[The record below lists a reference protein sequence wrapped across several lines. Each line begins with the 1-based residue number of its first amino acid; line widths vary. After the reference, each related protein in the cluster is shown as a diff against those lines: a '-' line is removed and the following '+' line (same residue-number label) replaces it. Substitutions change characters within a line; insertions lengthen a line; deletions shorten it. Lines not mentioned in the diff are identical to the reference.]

1 MIVRVWAPD
10 AGSVELVR
18 GEQRTAMERR
28 DEGWWSASESLP
40 PGTDYAIS
48 IDGGPPRP
56 DPRGQQLPHGVHGP
70 SRVFDQAAFEW
81 HDAGF
86 RPTPL
91 AAAVI
96 YEMHVGTFSPE
107 GTFDGAIAHLDQL
120 ADLGVSHVEIM
131 PVHAFPG
138 RFGWG
143 YDVAAFYAAHAPYGG
158 PDGLKRFVD
167 ACHARGLAVLL
178 DVVYNHLGPEGCYLS
193 EFGPYLTERFQ
204 TPWGGA
210 VNLGD
215 AGADEVRR
223 FIIDNAL
230 MWLRDYHLDGL
241 RIDAVHAFI
250 DLTAVHILEELAVA
264 VDDLARVQE
273 RDLVLIAES
282 DLNDPRI
289 VRGRDL
295 GGYGIDAQW
304 SDDFHHALH
313 TLLTGEQDGYYE
325 DFAGLTDLVRALER
339 GWVYEGRHSRHR
351 GRRHG
356 RSTDGLALERFLG
369 YAQNHD
375 QVGNRA
381 RGERLSQLVGDDA
394 LKVAAALVL
403 CGPFVPQLF
412 QGEEWAASTP
422 FLFFADFGEGPL
434 GEAVRTGRRREFA
447 AFGWSPQDVP
457 DPIEQATFE
466 ASRLRWDER
475 EHEPHAAVLSWYR
488 RLIALRASTRG
499 LAPGSRPDVRADIEQ
514 GWLVAHI
521 GERTV
526 AVDVSPEPRSISLSG
541 EHELRAASRPEVRLV
556 DGELQLAPMSA
567 AVLVERT
574 ES

>member
-1 MIVRVWAPD
+1 MIVRIWAP
-10 AGSVELVR
+10 AAASAELVL
-18 GEQRTAMERR
+18 GEQRRAMGRRER
-28 DEGWWSASESLP
+28 GWWVASEPLSA
-40 PGTDYAIS
+40 GTDYLIS

-56 DPRGQQLPHGVHGP
+56 DPRGQYLPEGVHGP
-70 SRVFDQAAFEW
+70 SRVVDHAAYEW

-86 RPTPL
+86 RPLPL

-96 YEMHVGTFSPE
+96 YEMHVGTFSSE
-107 GTFDGAIAHLDQL
+107 GTFDSAVDHLDHL
-120 ADLGVSHVEIM
+120 RELGVTHVELM
-131 PVHAFPG
+131 PVQAFPG

-143 YDVAAFYAAHAPYGG
+143 YDVAGFYAVHDPYGG

-167 ACHARGLAVLL
+167 ACHERGLAVLL
-178 DVVYNHLGPEGCYLS
+178 DVVYNHLGPEGCYLPS
-193 EFGPYLTERFQ
+193 FGPYLTDRFR

-223 FIIDNAL
+223 FIVDNAL

-250 DLTAVHILEELAVA
+250 DLTATHILEELAMA
-264 VDDLARVQE
+264 VEDLSSGLA

-282 DLNDPRI
+282 DLNDPRVI
-289 VRGRDL
+289 RAREL

-313 TLLTGEQDGYYE
+313 SALTGEQDGYYE
-325 DFAGLTDLVRALER
+325 DFAGLPDVQRALER

-356 RSTDGLALERFLG
+356 RSTDGLDLARFLA

-381 RGERLSQLVGDDA
+381 RGERLAHLVGDEA

-403 CGPFVPQLF
+403 CGPFVPLIF

-422 FLFFADFGEGPL
+422 FRFFADFGDGPL

-447 AFGWSPQDVP
+447 HFGWSREDVP
-457 DPIEQATFE
+457 DPIDPATFE
-466 ASRLRWDER
+466 ASRLRWDELDR
-475 EHEPHAAVLSWYR
+475 QPHAA
-488 RLIALRASTRG
+488 LIAWHRELIAIRASTRG
-499 LAPGSRPDVRADIEQ
+499 LAAGARPQVQADAGL
-514 GWLVAHI
+514 GWLVAHM
-521 GERTV
+521 GDRTV
-526 AVDVSPEPRSISLSG
+526 ALNVAPEPRSIELSAG
-541 EHELRAASRPEVRLV
+541 PQLAAASHPDIRL
-556 DGELQLAPMSA
+556 DAGRLQLAAMSA
-567 AVLVERT
+567 AVLVRRT
-574 ES
+574 GD